1 MARETRVSDTLTGW
15 FDVRVYN
22 ERVSRE
28 NWKLKGE
35 DDNIAFTVTFAAGD
49 PAAVHFAAHGKP
61 YTDGSGNPRLRVNFK
76 IGTRCTW
83 FDERAQPIAKP
94 LNSALDG
101 RMYECVIQYSTLE
114 GDPTNPKSPRG
125 YWANA
130 IQLREVQRNPF
141 TAMPGAAPIPPQ
153 PCVAPQQ
160 QQQQYQ
166 QQQYQPQHGQPQQ
179 PQSQQQQQYQQQ
191 YQQQQ
196 QQQMPSGNIGFPPPP
211 VNDIIAQ
218 RGQQFPP
225 MFDEN
230 GDDNFHLPY

>member
-1 MARETRVSDTLTGW
+1 MAKETRVSDTLTGW
-15 FDVRVYN
+15 FDVKVYN
-22 ERVSRE
+22 ERIARE

-35 DDNIAFTVTFAAGD
+35 DDQIAFTVTFAAGD
-49 PAAVHFAAHGKP
+49 TAAMPFAAHGKP

-83 FDERAQPIAKP
+83 FDEQAQPIAKP
-94 LNSALDG
+94 LNSLLDG
-101 RMYECVIQYSTLE
+101 KQYECIIQYSTLD

-153 PCVAPQQ
+153 PAAVPQQ
-160 QQQQYQ
+160 S
-166 QQQYQPQHGQPQQ
+166 QYQPQQPPQHPQYQPQQ
-179 PQSQQQQQYQQQ
+179 PQCHPQPQ
-191 YQQQQ
+191 
-196 QQQMPSGNIGFPPPP
+196 P
-211 VNDIIAQ
+211 Q

-225 MFDEN
+225 MFDEQGN
-230 GDDNFHLPY
+230 TPLPF

>member
-1 MARETRVSDTLTGW
+1 MAKETRVSDTLTGW
-15 FDVRVYN
+15 FDVKVYN
-22 ERVSRE
+22 ERIARE

-49 PAAVHFAAHGKP
+49 TAALPFAAHGKP
-61 YTDGSGNPRLRVNFK
+61 YTDGSGHPRLRVNFK

-83 FDERAQPIAKP
+83 FDEQAQPIAKP
-94 LNSALDG
+94 LNSVLDG
-101 RMYECVIQYSTLE
+101 RLYECVIQYSTLD
-114 GDPTNPKSPRG
+114 GDPANPMSPRG

-141 TAMPGAAPIPPQ
+141 TAMPGAAPVPPQ
-153 PCVAPQQ
+153 PAAVPQYQQQQQ

-166 QQQYQPQHGQPQQ
+166 QQQQQ
-179 PQSQQQQQYQQQ
+179 PQYQQQ

-196 QQQMPSGNIGFPPPP
+196 PQRPSGNIGFPPPP
-211 VNDIIAQ
+211 VNDIIAP

-225 MFDEN
+225 MFD
-230 GDDNFHLPY
+230 DNDIDNITLPF

>member
-1 MARETRVSDTLTGW
+1 MRDLKVTDTLTGW
-15 FDVRVYN
+15 FDVKVYN
-22 ERVSRE
+22 ERIARE

-49 PAAVHFAAHGKP
+49 TAAMPFAAHGKP

-101 RMYECVIQYSTLE
+101 KQYECVIQYSTLD

-141 TAMPGAAPIPPQ
+141 TAMPGAAPVPPM
-153 PCVAPQQ
+153 PQQ
-160 QQQQYQ
+160 PQQYQ
-166 QQQYQPQHGQPQQ
+166 QPQPAQP
-179 PQSQQQQQYQQQ
+179 Q

-196 QQQMPSGNIGFPPPP
+196 QPQQPQYQQPTGNIGFPPPP
-211 VNDIIAQ
+211 VDDIIAP
-218 RGQQFPP
+218 RGMSAPMPP
-225 MFDEN
+225 MYN
-230 GDDNFHLPY
+230 DNDNLPY

>member
-1 MARETRVSDTLTGW
+1 MRELKVSDTLTGW
-15 FDVRVYN
+15 FDVKVYN

-49 PAAVHFAAHGKP
+49 TAAMPFAAHGKP

-101 RMYECVIQYSTLE
+101 RMYECVIQYSTLD

-141 TAMPGAAPIPPQ
+141 TAMPGAAPVPPQ
-153 PCVAPQQ
+153 PAAVP
-160 QQQQYQ
+160 QQQYQ
-166 QQQYQPQHGQPQQ
+166 QQQPQQQ
-179 PQSQQQQQYQQQ
+179 PQCQQQQYQP
-191 YQQQQ
+191 

-211 VNDIIAQ
+211 VNDIIAP

-225 MFDEN
+225 MFDEQ
-230 GDDNFHLPY
+230 DNTPLPF

>member
-1 MARETRVSDTLTGW
+1 MRELKVSDTLTGW
-15 FDVRVYN
+15 FDVKVYN

-49 PAAVHFAAHGKP
+49 TAALPFAAHGKP

-83 FDERAQPIAKP
+83 FDELAQPIAKP
-94 LNSALDG
+94 LNSVLDG

-196 QQQMPSGNIGFPPPP
+196 QRPSGNIGFPPPP

-218 RGQQFPP
+218 LGQQFPP

-230 GDDNFHLPY
+230 GDDNFPLPY

>member
-15 FDVRVYN
+15 FDVKVYN

-49 PAAVHFAAHGKP
+49 AAAVHFAAHGKP

-196 QQQMPSGNIGFPPPP
+196 QRPSGNIGFPPPP

>member
-1 MARETRVSDTLTGW
+1 MAKETRVTDTLTGW
-15 FDVRVYN
+15 FDVKVYN

-49 PAAVHFAAHGKP
+49 TAAMHFAAHGKP

-94 LNSALDG
+94 LNSVLDG
-101 RMYECVIQYSTLE
+101 RMYECVIQYSTLD

-141 TAMPGAAPIPPQ
+141 TAMPGAAPVPPQ
-153 PCVAPQQ
+153 PAAVPPQPADVP
-160 QQQQYQ
+160 QQQYQ
-166 QQQYQPQHGQPQQ
+166 QQQPQYQPQQ
-179 PQSQQQQQYQQQ
+179 PQYQQQ
-191 YQQQQ
+191 RQ
-196 QQQMPSGNIGFPPPP
+196 SGNIGFPQPP
-211 VNDIIAQ
+211 VSDIIAP

-225 MFDEN
+225 MFDEQ
-230 GDDNFHLPY
+230 DNTPLPF

>member
-1 MARETRVSDTLTGW
+1 MAKETRVTDTLTGW
-15 FDVRVYN
+15 FDVKVYN
-22 ERVSRE
+22 ERIARE

-49 PAAVHFAAHGKP
+49 TAAMPFAAHGKP

-94 LNSALDG
+94 LNSVLDG
-101 RMYECVIQYSTLE
+101 KQYECIIQYSTLD
-114 GDPTNPKSPRG
+114 GDPANPKSPRG

-141 TAMPGAAPIPPQ
+141 TAMPGAAPVPPQ
-153 PCVAPQQ
+153 PASVQ
-160 QQQQYQ
+160 
-166 QQQYQPQHGQPQQ
+166 QPQQ
-179 PQSQQQQQYQQQ
+179 PQPPMYGEGSVPYTI
-191 YQQQQ
+191 
-196 QQQMPSGNIGFPPPP
+196 PS
-211 VNDIIAQ
+211 
-218 RGQQFPP
+218 

-230 GDDNFHLPY
+230 PERPLPY